1 MSSIRKITI
10 LLIISISLILIFL
23 GSSVY
28 YYLSNYSYADFY
40 KRLEARVS
48 VAEKHYFETNQKN
61 ARILKS
67 IREEHLELLSDEKEY
82 VLYCPNTIS
91 IKQLADT
98 HSIPVNFLKLVYT
111 KQFAN
116 FQKGETFYH
125 GKKRKTQKGFYFI
138 IVSAKNYYNT
148 HHLILLKK
156 VLFAGGFIS
165 ILIII
170 YFTYIFSKRLFEPID
185 KIITKVNSI
194 STDNI
199 HLRLDHN
206 KNTVEIDRLT
216 TTFNNLLNRIEIAFE
231 TNKNFIS
238 NASHEFGTPLTAII
252 GEADV
257 ALLKDRTP
265 VEYKEALQK
274 ILKHSERLNKISQSL
289 LFLAQI
295 GYKENKLN
303 YTILRTDE
311 LILQANEIMN
321 QLVPKNNIKIDFELL
336 PENPKKLKIFGN
348 KELLLL
354 AITNILTNA
363 CKYSSNKPVV
373 VSLASTNNEILMIF
387 KDQGIG
393 IPESELAFIYDP
405 FFRASNTAAY
415 DGYGIGLPL
424 TQNII
429 KIHKGELLISS
440 VQHKGVTVQ
449 VKIPIA
455 LLQKS

>member
-1 MSSIRKITI
+1 MSSIRKITL
-10 LLIISISLILIFL
+10 LLIISISLIFIFL
-23 GSSVY
+23 GASVY
-28 YYLSNYSYADFY
+28 YFLSNYSYADFY
-40 KRLEARVS
+40 KQLKARVS
-48 VAEKHYFETNQKN
+48 VAEKCHFETNQKDVQ
-61 ARILKS
+61 ILKS
-67 IREEHLELLSDEKEY
+67 IREEHLELLSNEKEY
-82 VLYCPNTIS
+82 ILYCPNANS
-91 IKQLADT
+91 IKLLADT
-98 HSIPVNFLKLVYT
+98 NSLPIDFLKLVYSQ
-111 KQFAN
+111 QFAN
-116 FQKGETFYH
+116 FQKDEIFYH
-125 GKKRKTQKGFYFI
+125 GIKRESPKGFYFI

-156 VLFAGGFIS
+156 VLFAGGLIA
-165 ILIII
+165 ILVII
-170 YFTYIFSKRLFEPID
+170 YFIFLFSKNFFEPIN

-199 HLRLDHN
+199 HLRLDEI
-206 KNTVEIDRLT
+206 KNTVEINRLT
-216 TTFNNLLNRIEIAFE
+216 STFNNLLNRIEIAIE

-265 VEYKEALQK
+265 DEYKETLQR
-274 ILKHSERLNKISQSL
+274 ILKQSERLNKISQSL

-295 GYKENKLN
+295 GYKDNKLN

-311 LILQANEIMN
+311 IILQANEIMN
-321 QLVPKNNIKIDFELL
+321 QLIPKNNIKIDFELL
-336 PENPKKLKIFGN
+336 PENPTKLKIFGN
-348 KELLLL
+348 KELLIL

-373 VSLASTNNEILMIF
+373 VSLASTNNEIVMIF

-393 IPESELAFIYDP
+393 IPESEMPFIFEP
-405 FFRASNTAAY
+405 FYRASNTAAY

-429 KIHKGELLISS
+429 KIHKGELIISS
-440 VQHKGVTVQ
+440 VLHKGVTIQ
-449 VKIPIA
+449 VKLPVA
-455 LLQKS
+455 TL

>member
-1 MSSIRKITI
+1 
-10 LLIISISLILIFL
+10 L

-28 YYLSNYSYADFY
+28 YFLSNYSYADFY
-40 KRLEARVS
+40 KRLEARES
-48 VAEKHYFETNQKN
+48 VAEKYHFESNQKD
-61 ARILKS
+61 AQVLKN
-67 IREEHLELLSDEKEY
+67 IREEHLELLSNEKEY
-82 VLYCPNTIS
+82 ILYCPNANS
-91 IKQLADT
+91 MKHLADT
-98 HSIPVNFLKLVYT
+98 HSLPIKFLNLVYT
-111 KQFAN
+111 QQFAN
-116 FQKGETFYH
+116 FQKDDIFYN
-125 GKKRKTQKGFYFI
+125 GKKRETPKGFYFI
-138 IVSAKNYYNT
+138 IVSAQNYYNT

-156 VLFAGGFIS
+156 VLLAGGFIS

-170 YFTYIFSKRLFEPID
+170 YLTYLFSKRFFDPINN
-185 KIITKVNSI
+185 IITKVNSI

-199 HLRLDHN
+199 HLRLDNN
-206 KNTVEIDRLT
+206 KNTVEINRLT

-265 VEYKEALQK
+265 VEYKETLQK
-274 ILKHSERLNKISQSL
+274 ILTQSERLNKISQSL

-303 YTILRTDE
+303 NTILRTDE

-321 QLVPKNNIKIDFELL
+321 QLIPKNNIKIDFELL

-348 KELLLL
+348 KELLIL

-373 VSLASTNNEILMIF
+373 VSLASTNNEIVMIF

-393 IPESELAFIYDP
+393 IPESELPFIFDP
-405 FFRASNTAAY
+405 FYRASNTAAY

-429 KIHKGELLISS
+429 KIHKGELIISS
-440 VQHKGVTVQ
+440 ILHKGVTLQ
-449 VKIPIA
+449 VKLPIA
-455 LLQKS
+455 NLQDPKL

>member
-1 MSSIRKITI
+1 M
-10 LLIISISLILIFL
+10 
-23 GSSVY
+23 
-28 YYLSNYSYADFY
+28 
-40 KRLEARVS
+40 RLEVSVS
-48 VAEKHYFETNQKN
+48 VAEKRHFESNQKY
-61 ARILKS
+61 AQVLKN
-67 IREEHLELLSDEKEY
+67 IKEEHLELLSDEKEY
-82 VLYCPNTIS
+82 ILYCPNATA
-91 IKQLADT
+91 IKQLAET
-98 HSIPVNFLKLVYT
+98 NSLPIKLLNLVYT
-111 KQFAN
+111 QQFAN
-116 FQKGETFYH
+116 FQKDDIFYY
-125 GKKRKTQKGFYFI
+125 GKKRETPKGFYFV
-138 IVSAKNYYNT
+138 IVSAKNYYNS

-156 VLFAGGFIS
+156 VLFVGGFIS
-165 ILIII
+165 ILLII
-170 YFTYIFSKRLFEPID
+170 YLTYLFSKRFFDPID

-199 HLRLDHN
+199 HLRLDDI
-206 KNTVEIDRLT
+206 KNTDEIKRLT

-274 ILKHSERLNKISQSL
+274 ILKQSERLNKISQSL

-295 GYKENKLN
+295 GYKQNKFN
-303 YTILRTDE
+303 YTLLRTDE

-321 QLVPKNNIKIDFELL
+321 QLIPKNNIKIDFELL
-336 PENPKKLKIFGN
+336 PENPKKLKVIGN
-348 KELLLL
+348 KDLLML
-354 AITNILTNA
+354 AITNIMTNA
-363 CKYSSNKPVV
+363 CKYSSNKPVI
-373 VSLASTNNEILMIF
+373 VSLASTNNEIVMIF

-393 IPESELAFIYDP
+393 IPESELPFIYDP

-429 KIHKGELLISS
+429 KIHKGELIINS
-440 VQHKGVTVQ
+440 VLHKGVTVQ
-449 VKIPIA
+449 VKLPIA
-455 LLQKS
+455 IL

>member
-10 LLIISISLILIFL
+10 LLIISISLILFFL

-28 YYLSNYSYADFY
+28 YFLSNYSYADFY
-40 KRLEARVS
+40 KRLEVSVS
-48 VAEKHYFETNQKN
+48 VAEKRHFESNHKDAQVLKN
-61 ARILKS
+61 

-82 VLYCPNTIS
+82 ILYCPSETA
-91 IKQLADT
+91 IKQIAET
-98 HSIPVNFLKLVYT
+98 NSIPINLLNLVYT
-111 KQFAN
+111 QKFAN
-116 FQKGETFYH
+116 FQKDDIFYY
-125 GKKRKTQKGFYFI
+125 GKKRETPKGFYFV
-138 IVSAKNYYNT
+138 IVSAKNYYNS
-148 HHLILLKK
+148 HHLILLRK
-156 VLFAGGFIS
+156 VLLVGGFIS

-170 YFTYIFSKRLFEPID
+170 YLTYLFSKRFFDPID

-199 HLRLDHN
+199 HLRLDDI
-206 KNTVEIDRLT
+206 KNTDEIKRLT

-274 ILKHSERLNKISQSL
+274 ILKQSERLNKISQSL

-295 GYKENKLN
+295 GYKENKFN
-303 YTILRTDE
+303 YSIIRTDE

-321 QLVPKNNIKIDFELL
+321 QLIPKNNIKIDFELL
-336 PENPKKLKIFGN
+336 PENPKKLKVMGN
-348 KELLLL
+348 KDLLML
-354 AITNILTNA
+354 AITNIMTNA
-363 CKYSSNKPVV
+363 CKYSSNKPVI
-373 VSLASTNNEILMIF
+373 VSLASTNNEIVLII

-393 IPESELAFIYDP
+393 IPESELPFIFDP

-424 TQNII
+424 SQNII
-429 KIHKGELLISS
+429 KIHKGELMINS
-440 VQHKGVTVQ
+440 VLHKGVTVQ

-455 LLQKS
+455 IL

>member
-10 LLIISISLILIFL
+10 LLIISISLILFFL

-28 YYLSNYSYADFY
+28 YFLSNYSYADFY
-40 KRLEARVS
+40 KRLEVSVS
-48 VAEKHYFETNQKN
+48 VAEKRHFESNHKDAQVLKN
-61 ARILKS
+61 

-82 VLYCPNTIS
+82 ILYCPSETA
-91 IKQLADT
+91 IKQIAET
-98 HSIPVNFLKLVYT
+98 NSIPINLLNLVYT
-111 KQFAN
+111 QKFAN
-116 FQKGETFYH
+116 FQKDDIFYY
-125 GKKRKTQKGFYFI
+125 GKKRETAKGFYFV
-138 IVSAKNYYNT
+138 IVSAKNYYNS
-148 HHLILLKK
+148 HHLILLRK
-156 VLFAGGFIS
+156 VLLVGGFIS

-170 YFTYIFSKRLFEPID
+170 YLTYLFSKRFFDPID

-199 HLRLDHN
+199 HLRLDDI
-206 KNTVEIDRLT
+206 KNTDEIKRLT

-274 ILKHSERLNKISQSL
+274 ILKQSERLNKISQSL

-295 GYKENKLN
+295 GYKENKFN
-303 YTILRTDE
+303 YSIIRTDE

-321 QLVPKNNIKIDFELL
+321 QLIPKNNIKIDFELL
-336 PENPKKLKIFGN
+336 PENPKKLKVMGN
-348 KELLLL
+348 KDLLML
-354 AITNILTNA
+354 AITNIMTNA
-363 CKYSSNKPVV
+363 CKYSSNKPVI
-373 VSLASTNNEILMIF
+373 VSLASTNNEIVLII

-393 IPESELAFIYDP
+393 IPESELPFIFDP

-424 TQNII
+424 SQNII
-429 KIHKGELLISS
+429 KIHKGELMINS
-440 VQHKGVTVQ
+440 VLHKGVTVQ
-449 VKIPIA
+449 VKLPIA
-455 LLQKS
+455 IL

>member
-1 MSSIRKITI
+1 LYCHSVKAIKQFAETNSLPVN
-10 LLIISISLILIFL
+10 LLN
-23 GSSVY
+23 SVY
-28 YYLSNYSYADFY
+28 
-40 KRLEARVS
+40 
-48 VAEKHYFETNQKN
+48 NQ
-61 ARILKS
+61 
-67 IREEHLELLSDEKEY
+67 
-82 VLYCPNTIS
+82 
-91 IKQLADT
+91 
-98 HSIPVNFLKLVYT
+98 
-111 KQFAN
+111 QFAN
-116 FQKGETFYH
+116 FQQDDIFYF
-125 GKKRKTQKGFYFI
+125 GKKRESPKGFYFV

-156 VLFAGGFIS
+156 VLLIGGFIS

-170 YFTYIFSKRLFEPID
+170 YLTNLFSKRFFDPID

-199 HLRLDHN
+199 HLRLDDI
-206 KNTVEIDRLT
+206 KNTVEIKRLT

-265 VEYKEALQK
+265 DEYKEALQK

-295 GYKENKLN
+295 GYKDNKLN

-321 QLVPKNNIKIDFELL
+321 QLIPKNNIKIDFELL
-336 PENPKKLKIFGN
+336 PENPKKLKIMGN
-348 KELLLL
+348 KELLML
-354 AITNILTNA
+354 AITNIITNA
-363 CKYSSNKPVV
+363 CKYSSNKPVII
-373 VSLASTNNEILMIF
+373 SLASTNNEIVMIF

-393 IPESELAFIYDP
+393 IPESELPFIFDP

-429 KIHKGELLISS
+429 KIHKGELIINS
-440 VQHKGVTVQ
+440 VLHKGVTVQ
-449 VKIPIA
+449 IKLPMATV
-455 LLQKS
+455 SR

>member
-10 LLIISISLILIFL
+10 LLIISISLILFFL

-28 YYLSNYSYADFY
+28 YFLSNYSYADFY
-40 KRLEARVS
+40 KRLEVSVS
-48 VAEKHYFETNQKN
+48 VAEKRHFESNHKDAQVLKN
-61 ARILKS
+61 

-82 VLYCPNTIS
+82 ILYCPSETA
-91 IKQLADT
+91 IKQIAET
-98 HSIPVNFLKLVYT
+98 NSIPINLLNLVYT
-111 KQFAN
+111 QKFAN
-116 FQKGETFYH
+116 FQKDDIFYY
-125 GKKRKTQKGFYFI
+125 GKKRETPKGFYFV
-138 IVSAKNYYNT
+138 IVSAKNYYNS
-148 HHLILLKK
+148 HHLILLRK
-156 VLFAGGFIS
+156 VLLVGGFIS

-170 YFTYIFSKRLFEPID
+170 YLTYLFSKRFFDPID

-199 HLRLDHN
+199 HLRLDDI
-206 KNTVEIDRLT
+206 KNTDEIKRLT

-274 ILKHSERLNKISQSL
+274 ILKQSERLNKISQSL

-295 GYKENKLN
+295 GYKENKFN
-303 YTILRTDE
+303 YSIIRTDE

-321 QLVPKNNIKIDFELL
+321 QLIPKNNIKIDFELL
-336 PENPKKLKIFGN
+336 PENPKKLKVMGN
-348 KELLLL
+348 KDLLML
-354 AITNILTNA
+354 AITNIMTNA
-363 CKYSSNKPVV
+363 CKYSSNKPVI
-373 VSLASTNNEILMIF
+373 VSLASTNNEIVLII

-393 IPESELAFIYDP
+393 IPESELPFIFDP
-405 FFRASNTAAY
+405 FFRASNTTAD

-424 TQNII
+424 SQNII
-429 KIHKGELLISS
+429 KIHKGELMINS
-440 VQHKGVTVQ
+440 VLHKGVTVQ

-455 LLQKS
+455 IL

>member
-10 LLIISISLILIFL
+10 LLIISISLILFFL

-28 YYLSNYSYADFY
+28 YFLSNYSYADFY
-40 KRLEARVS
+40 KRLEVSVS
-48 VAEKHYFETNQKN
+48 VAEKRHFESNHKDAQVLKN
-61 ARILKS
+61 

-82 VLYCPNTIS
+82 ILYCPSETA
-91 IKQLADT
+91 IKQIAET
-98 HSIPVNFLKLVYT
+98 NSIPINLLNLVYT
-111 KQFAN
+111 QKFAN
-116 FQKGETFYH
+116 FQKDDIFYY
-125 GKKRKTQKGFYFI
+125 GKKRETAKGFYFV
-138 IVSAKNYYNT
+138 IVSAKNYYNS
-148 HHLILLKK
+148 HHLILLRK
-156 VLFAGGFIS
+156 VLLVGGFIS

-170 YFTYIFSKRLFEPID
+170 YLTYLFSKRFFDPID

-199 HLRLDHN
+199 HLRLDDI
-206 KNTVEIDRLT
+206 KNTDEIKRLT

-274 ILKHSERLNKISQSL
+274 ILKQSERLNKISQSL

-295 GYKENKLN
+295 GYKENKFN
-303 YTILRTDE
+303 YSIIRTDE

-321 QLVPKNNIKIDFELL
+321 QLIPKNNIKIDFELL
-336 PENPKKLKIFGN
+336 PENPKKLKVMGN
-348 KELLLL
+348 KDLLML
-354 AITNILTNA
+354 AITNIMTNA
-363 CKYSSNKPVV
+363 CKYSSNKPVI
-373 VSLASTNNEILMIF
+373 VSLASTNSEIVLII

-393 IPESELAFIYDP
+393 IPESELPFIFDP

-424 TQNII
+424 SQNII
-429 KIHKGELLISS
+429 KIHKGELMINS
-440 VQHKGVTVQ
+440 VLHKGVTVQ

-455 LLQKS
+455 IL

>member
-10 LLIISISLILIFL
+10 LLIISISLILFFL

-61 ARILKS
+61 AQILKN
-67 IREEHLELLSDEKEY
+67 IREEYLELLSDQKEY
-82 VLYCPNTIS
+82 ILYCPNTIS

-111 KQFAN
+111 KQFAD
-116 FQKGETFYH
+116 FQKGDIFYH
-125 GKKRKTQKGFYFI
+125 GKKRESKKGFYFI

-199 HLRLDHN
+199 HLRLDDN

-265 VEYKEALQK
+265 VEYKDALQK

-321 QLVPKNNIKIDFELL
+321 QLIPKNNIKIDFELL

-348 KELLLL
+348 KELLIL
-354 AITNILTNA
+354 AMTNILTNA

-393 IPESELAFIYDP
+393 IPESELPFIYDP

-429 KIHKGELLISS
+429 KIHKGELLINS

-455 LLQKS
+455 IL

>member
-10 LLIISISLILIFL
+10 LLIISISLILFFL

-28 YYLSNYSYADFY
+28 YFLSNYSYADFY

-48 VAEKHYFETNQKN
+48 VAEKRHFESNQSY
-61 ARILKS
+61 AQVLKS

-82 VLYCPNTIS
+82 IIYCS
-91 IKQLADT
+91 SVKEIKQIAETNSLP
-98 HSIPVNFLKLVYT
+98 INFLYSVNN
-111 KQFAN
+111 QQIAN
-116 FQKGETFYH
+116 FQNDDIFYF
-125 GKKRKTQKGFYFI
+125 GKKREVPKGFYFV

-156 VLFAGGFIS
+156 VLFVGGFIS
-165 ILIII
+165 ILLII
-170 YFTYIFSKRLFEPID
+170 YFTYLFSKRFFDPID
-185 KIITKVNSI
+185 KIVTQVNSI

-199 HLRLDHN
+199 HLRLDEI
-206 KNTVEIDRLT
+206 KNTDEIKRLS

-265 VEYKEALQK
+265 EEYKEALQK
-274 ILKHSERLNKISQSL
+274 ILKQSERLNKISQSL

-295 GYKENKLN
+295 GYKENKFN
-303 YTILRTDE
+303 YAILRTDE

-321 QLVPKNNIKIDFELL
+321 QLIPNNKITLDFELL
-336 PENPKKLKIFGN
+336 PENPKKLKVMGN
-348 KELLLL
+348 KDLLML
-354 AITNILTNA
+354 AITNIMTNA
-363 CKYSSNKPVV
+363 CKYSSNKPVT
-373 VSLASTNNEILMIF
+373 VSLASTNNEIVLII

-393 IPESELAFIYDP
+393 IPEPELPFIFDP

-429 KIHKGELLISS
+429 KIHKGELS
-440 VQHKGVTVQ
+440 VKSVLTKGVIVQ
-449 VKIPIA
+449 IKLPIA
-455 LLQKS
+455 AF

>member
-10 LLIISISLILIFL
+10 LLIISISLILFFL

-28 YYLSNYSYADFY
+28 YFLSNYSYADFY
-40 KRLEARVS
+40 KRLEVSVS
-48 VAEKHYFETNQKN
+48 VAEKRHFESNQKY
-61 ARILKS
+61 AQVLKN
-67 IREEHLELLSDEKEY
+67 IKEEHLELLSDEKEY
-82 VLYCPNTIS
+82 ILYCPNATA
-91 IKQLADT
+91 IKKLAKT
-98 HSIPVNFLKLVYT
+98 NSLPIKLLNLVYT
-111 KQFAN
+111 QQFAN
-116 FQKGETFYH
+116 FQKDDIFYY
-125 GKKRKTQKGFYFI
+125 GKKRETPKGFYFV
-138 IVSAKNYYNT
+138 IVSAKNYYNS

-156 VLFAGGFIS
+156 VLFVGGFIS
-165 ILIII
+165 ILLII
-170 YFTYIFSKRLFEPID
+170 YLTYLFSKRFFDPID

-199 HLRLDHN
+199 HLRLDDI
-206 KNTVEIDRLT
+206 KNTDEIKRLT

-257 ALLKDRTP
+257 TLLKDRTP
-265 VEYKEALQK
+265 EEYKEALQK
-274 ILKHSERLNKISQSL
+274 ILKQSERLNKISQSL

-295 GYKENKLN
+295 GYKENKFN

-321 QLVPKNNIKIDFELL
+321 QLIPENNIKIDFELL
-336 PENPKKLKIFGN
+336 PENPKKLKVMGN
-348 KELLLL
+348 KDLLML
-354 AITNILTNA
+354 AITNIMTNA
-363 CKYSSNKPVV
+363 CKYSSNKPVI
-373 VSLASTNNEILMIF
+373 VSLASTNNEIVMIF

-393 IPESELAFIYDP
+393 IPESELPFIYDP

-429 KIHKGELLISS
+429 KIHKGELIINS
-440 VQHKGVTVQ
+440 VLHKGVTVQ
-449 VKIPIA
+449 VKLPIA
-455 LLQKS
+455 IL

>member
-10 LLIISISLILIFL
+10 LLIISISLILFFL

-28 YYLSNYSYADFY
+28 YFLSNYSYADFY
-40 KRLEARVS
+40 KRLEASVS
-48 VAEKHYFETNQKN
+48 VAEKRHFESNQKY
-61 ARILKS
+61 AQVLKN
-67 IREEHLELLSDEKEY
+67 IKEEHLELLSDEKEY
-82 VLYCPNTIS
+82 ILYCPNATA
-91 IKQLADT
+91 IKKLAKT
-98 HSIPVNFLKLVYT
+98 NSLPIKLLNLVYT
-111 KQFAN
+111 QQFAN
-116 FQKGETFYH
+116 FQKDDIFYY
-125 GKKRKTQKGFYFI
+125 GKKRETPKGFYFV
-138 IVSAKNYYNT
+138 IVSAKNYYNS

-156 VLFAGGFIS
+156 VLFVGGFIS
-165 ILIII
+165 ILLII
-170 YFTYIFSKRLFEPID
+170 YLTYLFSKRFFDPID

-199 HLRLDHN
+199 HLRLDDI
-206 KNTVEIDRLT
+206 KNTDEIKRLT

-257 ALLKDRTP
+257 TLLKDRTP
-265 VEYKEALQK
+265 EEYKEALQK
-274 ILKHSERLNKISQSL
+274 ILKQSERLNKISQSL

-295 GYKENKLN
+295 GYKENKFN

-321 QLVPKNNIKIDFELL
+321 QLIPENNIKIDFELL
-336 PENPKKLKIFGN
+336 PENPKKLKVMGN
-348 KELLLL
+348 KDLLML
-354 AITNILTNA
+354 AITNIMTNA
-363 CKYSSNKPVV
+363 CKYSSNKPVI
-373 VSLASTNNEILMIF
+373 VSLASTNNEIVMIF

-393 IPESELAFIYDP
+393 IPESELPFIYDP

-429 KIHKGELLISS
+429 KIHKGELIINS
-440 VQHKGVTVQ
+440 VLHKGVTVQ
-449 VKIPIA
+449 VKLPIA
-455 LLQKS
+455 IL

>member
-1 MSSIRKITI
+1 MSSIRKITS
-10 LLIISISLILIFL
+10 LLIISISLIMFFL

-28 YYLSNYSYADFY
+28 YFLSNYSYEDFY
-40 KRLEARVS
+40 KRLKLRAS
-48 VAEKHYFETNQKN
+48 VAEKHHFESNQGYPQVLKN
-61 ARILKS
+61 

-82 VLYCPNTIS
+82 ILYCPNVS
-91 IKQLADT
+91 AIKQLADT
-98 HSIPVNFLKLVYT
+98 NSLPVNFLNSVYT
-111 KQFAN
+111 QQFTN
-116 FQKGETFYH
+116 FQKDDIFYY
-125 GKKRKTQKGFYFI
+125 GKKRETPNGFYFV
-138 IVSAKNYYNT
+138 IVSAKNYYNS

-156 VLFAGGFIS
+156 LLFFGGFIS
-165 ILIII
+165 ILLII
-170 YFTYIFSKRLFEPID
+170 YLTYLFSKRFFDPIV

-199 HLRLDHN
+199 HLRLDDIN
-206 KNTVEIDRLT
+206 NTDEINRLA

-274 ILKHSERLNKISQSL
+274 ILKQSERLNKISQSL

-295 GYKENKLN
+295 GYKQNKFN
-303 YTILRTDE
+303 YTLLRTDE

-321 QLVPKNNIKIDFELL
+321 QLIPKNNIKIDFDLL
-336 PENPKKLKIFGN
+336 PENPKKLKVMGN
-348 KELLLL
+348 KDLLML
-354 AITNILTNA
+354 AITNIITNA
-363 CKYSSNKPVV
+363 CKYSSNKPVI
-373 VSLASTNNEILMIF
+373 VSLASTNNEIVMIF
-387 KDQGIG
+387 QDQGIG
-393 IPESELAFIYDP
+393 IPESELPFIFDP

-429 KIHKGELLISS
+429 KIHKGKLIINS
-440 VQHKGVTVQ
+440 VLHKGVTVK
-449 VKIPIA
+449 VKLPVA
-455 LLQKS
+455 TL

>member
-1 MSSIRKITI
+1 M
-10 LLIISISLILIFL
+10 
-23 GSSVY
+23 
-28 YYLSNYSYADFY
+28 
-40 KRLEARVS
+40 
-48 VAEKHYFETNQKN
+48 KH
-61 ARILKS
+61 
-67 IREEHLELLSDEKEY
+67 
-82 VLYCPNTIS
+82 
-91 IKQLADT
+91 LADT
-98 HSIPVNFLKLVYT
+98 HSLPIKFLNLVYT
-111 KQFAN
+111 QQFAN
-116 FQKGETFYH
+116 FQKDDIFYN
-125 GKKRKTQKGFYFI
+125 GKKRETPKGFYFI
-138 IVSAKNYYNT
+138 IVSAQNYYNT

-156 VLFAGGFIS
+156 VLLAGGFIS

-170 YFTYIFSKRLFEPID
+170 YLTYLFSKRFFDPINN
-185 KIITKVNSI
+185 IINKVNSI

-199 HLRLDHN
+199 HLRLDNN
-206 KNTVEIDRLT
+206 KNTVEINRLT

-265 VEYKEALQK
+265 VEYKETLQK
-274 ILKHSERLNKISQSL
+274 ILTQSERLNKISQSL

-303 YTILRTDE
+303 NTILRTDE

-321 QLVPKNNIKIDFELL
+321 QLIPKNNIKIDFELL

-348 KELLLL
+348 KELLIL

-373 VSLASTNNEILMIF
+373 VSLASTNNEIVMIF

-393 IPESELAFIYDP
+393 IPESELPFIFDP
-405 FFRASNTAAY
+405 FYRASNTAAY

-429 KIHKGELLISS
+429 KIPEKLKQVKEKLDQFKSDTVINNILKEIQKEFDDFEYYKLEIAKGLSRYETIFNFGYKSQKILSIGLIAGHLLYLVWKKLWLLI
-440 VQHKGVTVQ
+440 
-449 VKIPIA
+449 
-455 LLQKS
+455 LN

>member
-10 LLIISISLILIFL
+10 LLIISISLILFFL

-28 YYLSNYSYADFY
+28 YFLSNYSYADFY

-48 VAEKHYFETNQKN
+48 VAEKRQFESNQSY
-61 ARILKS
+61 AQVLKS

-82 VLYCPNTIS
+82 ILYCPS
-91 IKQLADT
+91 VKAIKQLAE
-98 HSIPVNFLKLVYT
+98 SNSLPVNLLNSVYHQ
-111 KQFAN
+111 QFAN
-116 FQKGETFYH
+116 FQQDDIFYF
-125 GKKRKTQKGFYFI
+125 GKKRESPKGFYFV

-156 VLFAGGFIS
+156 VLLIGGFIS

-170 YFTYIFSKRLFEPID
+170 YLTNLFSKRFFDPID

-199 HLRLDHN
+199 HLRLDDI
-206 KNTVEIDRLT
+206 KNTVEIKRLT

-265 VEYKEALQK
+265 DEYKEALQK

-295 GYKENKLN
+295 GYKDNKLN

-321 QLVPKNNIKIDFELL
+321 QLIPKNNIKIDFELL
-336 PENPKKLKIFGN
+336 PENPKKLKIMGN
-348 KELLLL
+348 KELLML
-354 AITNILTNA
+354 AITNIITNA
-363 CKYSSNKPVV
+363 CKYSSNKPVII
-373 VSLASTNNEILMIF
+373 SLASTNNEIVMIF

-393 IPESELAFIYDP
+393 IPESELPFIFDP

-429 KIHKGELLISS
+429 KIHKGELIINS
-440 VQHKGVTVQ
+440 VLHKGVTVQ
-449 VKIPIA
+449 IKLPIA
-455 LLQKS
+455 IR

>member
-1 MSSIRKITI
+1 MNSIRKISI
-10 LLIISISLILIFL
+10 LLIISISLIFFFL

-28 YYLSNYSYADFY
+28 YFLSNYSYADFY

-48 VAEKHYFETNQKN
+48 VAEKYHFESNQKD
-61 ARILKS
+61 AQVLKN
-67 IREEHLELLSDEKEY
+67 IREEHLELLSNEKEY
-82 VLYCPNTIS
+82 ILYCPNANS
-91 IKQLADT
+91 MKHLADT
-98 HSIPVNFLKLVYT
+98 HSLPIKFLNLVYT
-111 KQFAN
+111 QQFAN
-116 FQKGETFYH
+116 FQKDDIFYN
-125 GKKRKTQKGFYFI
+125 GKKRETPKGFYFI
-138 IVSAKNYYNT
+138 IVSAQNYYNT

-156 VLFAGGFIS
+156 VLLAGGFIS

-170 YFTYIFSKRLFEPID
+170 YLTYLFSKRFFDPINN
-185 KIITKVNSI
+185 IITKVNSI

-199 HLRLDHN
+199 HLRLDNN
-206 KNTVEIDRLT
+206 KNTVEINRLT

-265 VEYKEALQK
+265 VEYKETLQK
-274 ILKHSERLNKISQSL
+274 ILTQSERLNKISQSL

-303 YTILRTDE
+303 NTILRTDE

-321 QLVPKNNIKIDFELL
+321 QLIPKNNIKIDFELL

-348 KELLLL
+348 KELLIL

-373 VSLASTNNEILMIF
+373 VSLASTNNEIVMIF

-393 IPESELAFIYDP
+393 IPESELPFIFDP
-405 FFRASNTAAY
+405 FYRASNTAAY

-429 KIHKGELLISS
+429 KIHKGELNISS
-440 VQHKGVTVQ
+440 ELHKGVTIQ
-449 VKIPIA
+449 VKLPVA
-455 LLQKS
+455 EL

>member
-23 GSSVY
+23 GSSIY
-28 YYLSNYSYADFY
+28 FYLSNYSYADFY

-48 VAEKHYFETNQKN
+48 VAEKYRFESNQKD
-61 ARILKS
+61 AQILKN
-67 IREEHLELLSDEKEY
+67 IRQEHLELLSDEKEY
-82 VLYCPNTIS
+82 ILYCPNAIS
-91 IKQLADT
+91 MKQLADT
-98 HSIPVNFLKLVYT
+98 YSIPLNFLKLVYN

-116 FQKGETFYH
+116 FQKGEIFYH
-125 GKKRKTQKGFYFI
+125 GKKRQTQKGFYFV

-148 HHLILLKK
+148 HHLIMLKK

-170 YFTYIFSKRLFEPID
+170 YLTYIFSKRFFEPIN

-199 HLRLDHN
+199 HLRLDDN
-206 KNTVEIDRLT
+206 RNTVEINRLT

-265 VEYKEALQK
+265 VEYKDALQK
-274 ILKHSERLNKISQSL
+274 ILKQSERLNKISQSL

-354 AITNILTNA
+354 AMTNILTNA

-393 IPESELAFIYDP
+393 IPESDLPFIFDP
-405 FFRASNTAAY
+405 FYRASNTAAY

-429 KIHKGELLISS
+429 KIHKGELFINS
-440 VQHKGVTVQ
+440 VLNKGVTVQ
-449 VKIPIA
+449 IKLPIA
-455 LLQKS
+455 VL

>member
-1 MSSIRKITI
+1 MSSVRKITI
-10 LLIISISLILIFL
+10 LLIISISLILVFL

-48 VAEKHYFETNQKN
+48 VAEKHYFETNQKD
-61 ARILKS
+61 AQILRN
-67 IREEHLELLSDEKEY
+67 IREEHLELLSNEKEY
-82 VLYCPNTIS
+82 ILYCPNAIS
-91 IKQLADT
+91 VKKLADT
-98 HSIPVNFLKLVYT
+98 HTIPLNFLKLVYS
-111 KQFAN
+111 QQVAN
-116 FQKGETFYH
+116 FQKGDIFYH
-125 GKKRKTQKGFYFI
+125 GKKRETKKGFYFV

-170 YFTYIFSKRLFEPID
+170 YLTYIFSKRFFEPIN

-199 HLRLDHN
+199 HLRLDDI
-206 KNTVEIDRLT
+206 KNTVEINRLT

-265 VEYKEALQK
+265 VEYKDALQK
-274 ILKHSERLNKISQSL
+274 ILKQSERLNKISQSL

-348 KELLLL
+348 KELLIL

-393 IPESELAFIYDP
+393 IPESELPFIYDP

-429 KIHKGELLISS
+429 KIHKGELLINS

-455 LLQKS
+455 LL

>member
-10 LLIISISLILIFL
+10 LLIFSISLILVFL
-23 GSSVY
+23 GASVY
-28 YYLSNYSYADFY
+28 YFLSTYSYANFY

-48 VAEKHYFETNQKN
+48 VTEKYHFETNKKDAQVLKN
-61 ARILKS
+61 

-82 VLYCPNTIS
+82 VLYFPNVNS
-91 IKQLADT
+91 MKRLADM
-98 HSIPVNFLKLVYT
+98 HSLPINFLNLIYT
-111 KQFAN
+111 QQFAN
-116 FQKGETFYH
+116 FQKDETFYH
-125 GKKRKTQKGFYFI
+125 GKKRENKKGFYFV
-138 IVSAKNYYNT
+138 IVSATNYYNT

-170 YFTYIFSKRLFEPID
+170 YLTNLFSKRFFNPIN

-194 STDNI
+194 STNNI
-199 HLRLDHN
+199 HLRLDEN
-206 KNTVEIDRLT
+206 KNTIEINRLT

-257 ALLKDRTP
+257 ALLKDRTLD
-265 VEYKEALQK
+265 EYKETLEK
-274 ILKHSERLNKISQSL
+274 ILKQSERLNKISQSL
-289 LFLAQI
+289 LLLAQI

-303 YTILRTDE
+303 DTVLRTDE

-321 QLVPKNNIKIDFELL
+321 QLIPKNHIKIDFDLL
-336 PENPKKLKIFGN
+336 PENPKKLKVLGN
-348 KELLLL
+348 KELLIL
-354 AITNILTNA
+354 AMTNILTNA
-363 CKYSSNKPVV
+363 CKYSSNKPVI
-373 VSLASTNNEILMIF
+373 VSLASTNNEIVMIF

-393 IPESELAFIYDP
+393 IPESELPFIFDP
-405 FFRASNTAAY
+405 FYRASNTEAY
-415 DGYGIGLPL
+415 DGYGIGLSL

-429 KIHKGELLISS
+429 KIHKGELIISS
-440 VQHKGVTVQ
+440 VLHKGVTIQ
-449 VKIPIA
+449 VRLPVA
-455 LLQKS
+455 

>member
-10 LLIISISLILIFL
+10 LLIFSISLILVFL
-23 GSSVY
+23 GASVY
-28 YYLSNYSYADFY
+28 YFLSTYSYANFY

-48 VAEKHYFETNQKN
+48 VTEKYHFETNKKDAQVLKN
-61 ARILKS
+61 

-82 VLYCPNTIS
+82 VLYFPNVNS
-91 IKQLADT
+91 MKRLADM
-98 HSIPVNFLKLVYT
+98 HSLPINFLNLIYT
-111 KQFAN
+111 QQFAN
-116 FQKGETFYH
+116 FQKDETFYH
-125 GKKRKTQKGFYFI
+125 GKKREIKKGFYFV
-138 IVSAKNYYNT
+138 IVSATNYYNT

-156 VLFAGGFIS
+156 VLVAGGFIS

-170 YFTYIFSKRLFEPID
+170 YLTNLFSKRFFNPIN

-194 STDNI
+194 STNNI
-199 HLRLDHN
+199 HLRLDEN
-206 KNTVEIDRLT
+206 KNTIEINRLT

-265 VEYKEALQK
+265 VEYKETLEK
-274 ILKHSERLNKISQSL
+274 ILKQSERLNKISQSL
-289 LFLAQI
+289 LLLAQI

-303 YTILRTDE
+303 YTVLRTDE
-311 LILQANEIMN
+311 LIMQANEIMN
-321 QLVPKNNIKIDFELL
+321 QLIPKNHIKIDFDLL
-336 PENPKKLKIFGN
+336 PENPKKLKVLGN
-348 KELLLL
+348 KELLIL
-354 AITNILTNA
+354 AMTNILTNA

-373 VSLASTNNEILMIF
+373 VSLASTNNEIVMIF

-393 IPESELAFIYDP
+393 IPESELPFIFDP
-405 FFRASNTAAY
+405 FYRASNTEAY
-415 DGYGIGLPL
+415 DGYGIGLSL

-429 KIHKGELLISS
+429 KIHKGEFNISS
-440 VQHKGVTVQ
+440 VLHKGVTIQ
-449 VKIPIA
+449 VKLPVA
-455 LLQKS
+455 

>member
-1 MSSIRKITI
+1 MSSIRKISI
-10 LLIISISLILIFL
+10 LLIISISLILFFL

-28 YYLSNYSYADFY
+28 IYLSNYSYADFY

-48 VAEKHYFETNQKN
+48 VAEKYHFETNQKD
-61 ARILKS
+61 AQVLKN
-67 IREEHLELLSDEKEY
+67 IREEYLELLSNEKEY
-82 VLYCPNTIS
+82 ILYCPSANS
-91 IKQLADT
+91 MKQLANT
-98 HSIPVNFLKLVYT
+98 NSLPINFLELVYT
-111 KQFAN
+111 QQFAN
-116 FQKGETFYH
+116 YQKTDIFYH
-125 GKKRKTQKGFYFI
+125 GKIRETPKGFYFI

-156 VLFAGGFIS
+156 VLFAGGLIA
-165 ILIII
+165 ILVII
-170 YFTYIFSKRLFEPID
+170 YFIFLFSKNFFEPIN

-199 HLRLDHN
+199 HLRLDEI
-206 KNTVEIDRLT
+206 KNTVEINRLT
-216 TTFNNLLNRIEIAFE
+216 STFNNLLNRIEIAIE

-265 VEYKEALQK
+265 AEYKETLQK
-274 ILKHSERLNKISQSL
+274 ILKQSERLNKISQSL

-295 GYKENKLN
+295 GYKDNKLN

-311 LILQANEIMN
+311 IILQANEIMN
-321 QLVPKNNIKIDFELL
+321 QLIPKNNIKIDFELL
-336 PENPKKLKIFGN
+336 PENPTKLKILGN
-348 KELLLL
+348 KELLIL

-363 CKYSSNKPVV
+363 CKYSSNKLVV
-373 VSLASTNNEILMIF
+373 VSLASTNNEIVMIF

-393 IPESELAFIYDP
+393 IPESEIPFIFEP
-405 FFRASNTAAY
+405 FYRASNTAAY

-429 KIHKGELLISS
+429 KIHKGELIISS
-440 VQHKGVTVQ
+440 VLHKGVTIQ
-449 VKIPIA
+449 VKLPVA
-455 LLQKS
+455 TL

>member
-10 LLIISISLILIFL
+10 LLIISISLILFFL

-28 YYLSNYSYADFY
+28 YFLSNYSYADFY

-48 VAEKHYFETNQKN
+48 VAEKRQFESNQSY
-61 ARILKS
+61 AQVLKS

-82 VLYCPNTIS
+82 ILYCPS
-91 IKQLADT
+91 VKAIKQLAET
-98 HSIPVNFLKLVYT
+98 NSLPVNLLNSVYHQ
-111 KQFAN
+111 QFAN
-116 FQKGETFYH
+116 FQQDDIFYF
-125 GKKRKTQKGFYFI
+125 GKKRESPKGFYFV

-156 VLFAGGFIS
+156 VLLIGGFIS

-170 YFTYIFSKRLFEPID
+170 YLTNLFSKRFFDPID

-199 HLRLDHN
+199 HLRLDDI
-206 KNTVEIDRLT
+206 KNTVEIKRLT

-257 ALLKDRTP
+257 ALLKDRTSD
-265 VEYKEALQK
+265 EYKEALQK

-295 GYKENKLN
+295 GYKDNKLN

-321 QLVPKNNIKIDFELL
+321 QLIPKNNIKIDFELL
-336 PENPKKLKIFGN
+336 PENPKKLKIMGN
-348 KELLLL
+348 KELLML
-354 AITNILTNA
+354 AITNIITNA
-363 CKYSSNKPVV
+363 CKYSSNKPVII
-373 VSLASTNNEILMIF
+373 SLASTNNEIVMIF

-393 IPESELAFIYDP
+393 IPESDLPFIFDP

-429 KIHKGELLISS
+429 KIHKGELIINS
-440 VQHKGVTVQ
+440 VLHKGVTVQ
-449 VKIPIA
+449 IKLPIA
-455 LLQKS
+455 TAIR

>member
-1 MSSIRKITI
+1 MSSIRKISI
-10 LLIISISLILIFL
+10 LLIISISLILFFL

-28 YYLSNYSYADFY
+28 IYLSNYSYADFY

-48 VAEKHYFETNQKN
+48 VAEKYHFETNQKD
-61 ARILKS
+61 AQVLKN
-67 IREEHLELLSDEKEY
+67 IREEHLELLSNEKEY
-82 VLYCPNTIS
+82 ILYCPNANS

-98 HSIPVNFLKLVYT
+98 NSLPIDFLKLVYS
-111 KQFAN
+111 QRFAN
-116 FQKGETFYH
+116 FQKDEIFYH
-125 GKKRKTQKGFYFI
+125 GIKRESPKGFYFI

-156 VLFAGGFIS
+156 VLFAGGLIA
-165 ILIII
+165 ILVII
-170 YFTYIFSKRLFEPID
+170 YFIFLFSKKFFEPIN

-199 HLRLDHN
+199 HLRLDEI
-206 KNTVEIDRLT
+206 KNTVEINRLT
-216 TTFNNLLNRIEIAFE
+216 STFNNLLNRIEIAIE

-265 VEYKEALQK
+265 VEYKETLQR
-274 ILKHSERLNKISQSL
+274 ILKQSERLNKISQSL

-295 GYKENKLN
+295 GYKDNKLN

-311 LILQANEIMN
+311 IILQANEIMN

-336 PENPKKLKIFGN
+336 PENPMKLRIFGN
-348 KELLLL
+348 KELLIL

-373 VSLASTNNEILMIF
+373 VSLASTNNEIVMIF

-393 IPESELAFIYDP
+393 IPESEMPFIFEP
-405 FFRASNTAAY
+405 FYRASNTAAY
-415 DGYGIGLPL
+415 GGYGIGLPL

-429 KIHKGELLISS
+429 KIHKGELIISS
-440 VQHKGVTVQ
+440 VLHKGVTIQ
-449 VKIPIA
+449 VKLPVA
-455 LLQKS
+455 TL